1 MFNKGDLVRYKDHCI
16 QLEKAKENPAPFFV
30 YSSKMV
36 DLYGSGFK
44 DHEIVEI
51 QDANGEVFGDME
63 AEDLIVTV
71 DGSKGLFDENGVR
84 RPYDGLKYEVGE
96 PNWYF
101 HYSMP
106 KFFDWPWR
114 SRSSLSICLQAL
126 SCPNWLISIIVLWR
140 SSKPSV
146 AARMCAESSM
156 VRACRSFLRP
166 ERSKNI

>member
-106 KFFDWPWR
+106 KFFDWP
-114 SRSSLSICLQAL
+114 CFAQAL
-126 SCPNWLISIIVLWR
+126 PQFAKHLPAGSKLPKLADFHNRFMAIIETLSGREDVCGILNG
-140 SSKPSV
+140 P
-146 AARMCAESSM
+146 C
-156 VRACRSFLRP
+156 
-166 ERSKNI
+166 